1 MFRAAK
7 TGVIAVALTASA
19 LTFTAGPADA
29 ATDFANC
36 DAMHRVFKY
45 GVARSKAAANKQAR
59 TGHYRPAVRP
69 AVYAVNNESDADKD
83 GTACEVTR

>member
-7 TGVIAVALTASA
+7 TGLIAVALTASA
-19 LTFTAGPADA
+19 LTYTAGPANA
-29 ATDFANC
+29 VTDYANC
-36 DAMHRVFKY
+36 DAMHRTFKY
-45 GVARSKAAANKQAR
+45 GVARSKAAANHQAN

-69 AVYAVNNESDADKD
+69 AVYKVNNESDADHD